1 MACSTTGAKLLAM
14 NDEGAAQKD
23 PVSVGEI
30 EVATT
35 SHRPDLDREAFVTS
49 FRDHLRWPGQPTS
62 R

>member
-1 MACSTTGAKLLAM
+1 M